1 MHQEKRREASTS
13 TFEADLL
20 QEDRY
25 IECISSDGQ
34 VFNVNGMFVAAKQFQ
49 IYEHRPTELED
60 MCFLSFCICTEL
72 VEIKDGT
79 PLPAPEEERKNGA
92 RKLNQ
97 RLRLLPASPLES
109 AYIVMI
115 HSKFKVP
122 ILAGQPPPECPP
134 VDEETEAAKKGRK
147 RWALFWGTA
156 LLPWRDRN
164 LVSCDDAAF
173 FSWILRSL
181 KEPSGSIN
189 RAKALFCLSTT
200 FMSRKTVLHSKC
212 LDLWRYRNAAILT
225 EKDAVATNRTSEE
238 QDEAVLQDIAAIADQ
253 LVIGMGRSGEDSHA
267 QNIRRQVECMLPEQR
282 TTAAVPTRKTCIFNN
297 SAILTECCKSVET
310 FEDST
315 AMTNQ
320 ATDGEERHQIPQL
333 IPDTPQLSE
342 ELNAQ
347 QVALINKVYA
357 AVKEKRQ
364 ALIFVQGEAGTGKT
378 FCVKEM
384 YNCLSKHFGQNCLR
398 CLAPTGVSAEN
409 LLKGTLTI
417 HKGLCIDPKRNR
429 VDRLPANKQPV
440 LHMRYDGT
448 LVFVVD
454 EISMVSPALLLRI
467 SQRLK
472 ELALLC
478 GAENPASDF
487 GGFTVVLMGDFLQIP
502 PVRSKSLLEE
512 ALYPSSGPTTLDV
525 FLGGLLFRKFEL
537 IVFTQQ
543 MRAQEVG
550 QKTRVNILR
559 EGKITAALLDSIK
572 ELNEDDLKNTDWTFL
587 VATNEERHALNDAL
601 GKRFAALK
609 GVPIIK
615 WHNSLGGSIV
625 NNAPQDLLDAIT
637 DFVPELTGTF
647 IQDAPAMILNNFS
660 PSCGLANGSMCTM
673 IALGGV
679 TDETDIKNVR
689 EAAPASV
696 VWLSMPPSH
705 VIVCVKALEVDENIP
720 RMQVGKKYGV
730 PLKLCPD
737 SKELPKAKTD
747 NKARSVSFS
756 WHYIALAF
764 AFTLHKCQGK
774 TLQKVVLCLEQSKN
788 TKLTFEQVLV
798 GITRV
803 RSADDLRILPCR
815 FSRQKVWKTLTNLAP
830 APAFKAW
837 FDPAFFPGHALQ
849 GMRQFDTML
858 DEQSEKRGKKRQRE
872 EKLEPVRKEAE
883 AVKKTATKKDL
894 AKAAYLRSIRKSGTF
909 VTTDD
914 IDKAIRIITANL
926 STEFCPSC
934 KFMSGTALQ
943 LLYLRRPSEPWEAK
957 IW

>member
-1 MHQEKRREASTS
+1 MLWTALSPEVIQQSIRLNEELLGSILKHFDECMTTRMSEEFWAFSNTAWAKCERHASPSLKTKIDFDSEQDYWNDASSTQLHRRHKEVCKSQKGTITRCRFGMPAGRWPRPTCPVSLFLVQQKVGKDKYKDVVDCRLECKRSDMPCTHAYSCTCETPQDLADIGKSGPTIIESSRPLADDCIVTNHTKKLLQATASNCQTTLLSTTQQCNAIIPYIIKYTTKHKTSLAQCVTSVLCASKKIKEASAPVTQRSFLNKMINSVAGQNEIPATVAAFVLMGNRACSSTSSYWFVFVWDAVSPTLLDQLKFQQPAAAKRAPRKRREASTS
-13 TFEADLL
+13 TFETDLL

-97 RLRLLPASPLES
+97 RFRLLPASPLES

-134 VDEETEAAKKGRK
+134 IDEETEAAKKGRK

-181 KEPSGSIN
+181 KEQSGSIN

-212 LDLWRYRNAAILT
+212 LDLWRYRNAAIKT
-225 EKDAVATNRTSEE
+225 DKDAVATNRTSEE

-454 EISMVSPALLLRI
+454 EISMVSPQLLLRI

-478 GAENPASDF
+478 GAENSASDF

-550 QKTRVNILR
+550 
-559 EGKITAALLDSIK
+559 
-572 ELNEDDLKNTDWTFL
+572 
-587 VATNEERHALNDAL
+587 
-601 GKRFAALK
+601 
-609 GVPIIK
+609 
-615 WHNSLGGSIV
+615 
-625 NNAPQDLLDAIT
+625 
-637 DFVPELTGTF
+637 
-647 IQDAPAMILNNFS
+647 
-660 PSCGLANGSMCTM
+660 
-673 IALGGV
+673 
-679 TDETDIKNVR
+679 
-689 EAAPASV
+689 
-696 VWLSMPPSH
+696 
-705 VIVCVKALEVDENIP
+705 
-720 RMQVGKKYGV
+720 
-730 PLKLCPD
+730 
-737 SKELPKAKTD
+737 
-747 NKARSVSFS
+747 
-756 WHYIALAF
+756 
-764 AFTLHKCQGK
+764 
-774 TLQKVVLCLEQSKN
+774 
-788 TKLTFEQVLV
+788 
-798 GITRV
+798 
-803 RSADDLRILPCR
+803 
-815 FSRQKVWKTLTNLAP
+815 
-830 APAFKAW
+830 
-837 FDPAFFPGHALQ
+837 
-849 GMRQFDTML
+849 
-858 DEQSEKRGKKRQRE
+858 
-872 EKLEPVRKEAE
+872 
-883 AVKKTATKKDL
+883 
-894 AKAAYLRSIRKSGTF
+894 
-909 VTTDD
+909 
-914 IDKAIRIITANL
+914 
-926 STEFCPSC
+926 
-934 KFMSGTALQ
+934 
-943 LLYLRRPSEPWEAK
+943 
-957 IW
+957 